1 VIQDFAVYEPQ
12 GRQISQVSASL
23 LICSRNRPQLLW
35 ESIESILAGNEIP
48 SELIIV
54 DQSDQPDPHLSKY
67 QPEQDCEFRYIWS
80 EKKGVSL
87 GRNMAATAAN
97 HSILVFTD
105 DDMLVS
111 PTWFGKLVRSLAK
124 AGSSSVVTGQVLVS
138 EDNGVGGYAPSIR
151 DDEQVVIYQGR
162 VNRDV
167 LFTNNMAIYRST
179 FDRIGGFDI
188 RLGPGTIFPAAEDND
203 FAFQLLESG
212 CQIIYD
218 PLPTLYH
225 RAWRSKGE
233 FLRLYWNYGCGQGA
247 FYAKYFN
254 LRDSFMI
261 KRMVRDIYA
270 YMARFPRRFWQARMQ
285 AYQDGLYVA
294 GLLFGALKW
303 GFLSLKKRP

>member
-12 GRQISQVSASL
+12 GRQISQLSATL
-23 LICSRNRPQLLW
+23 LICSRNRSQLLW
-35 ESIESILAGNEIP
+35 ETIESILAGDEIP

-54 DQSDQPDPHLSKY
+54 DQSDLPDPHLFKY

-87 GRNMAATAAN
+87 GRNMAAAAAN

-105 DDMLVS
+105 DDMLVT
-111 PTWFGKLVRSLAK
+111 PTWFSMLVRSLVK
-124 AGSSSVVTGQVLVS
+124 AGPSSVVTGQVLVS

-151 DDEQVVIYQGR
+151 EDGQVVIYHGR

-203 FAFQLLESG
+203 FAFRLLETGSR
-212 CQIIYD
+212 IIYD

-233 FLRLYWNYGCGQGA
+233 FLKLYWNYGIGQGA

-254 LRDSFMI
+254 LRDRFMI
-261 KRMVRDIYA
+261 KRMAWNVCA
-270 YMARFPRRFWQARMQ
+270 YLARFPRRFCRARTQ
-285 AYQDGLYVA
+285 AYQDGLFVA
-294 GLLFGALKW
+294 GMLFGALKW
-303 GFLSLKKRP
+303 GLQSLKKRP